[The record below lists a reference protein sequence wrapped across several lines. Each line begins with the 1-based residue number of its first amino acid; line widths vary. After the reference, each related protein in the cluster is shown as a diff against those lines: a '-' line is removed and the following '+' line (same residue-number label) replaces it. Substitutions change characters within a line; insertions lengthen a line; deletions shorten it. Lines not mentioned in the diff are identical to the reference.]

1 MNNQSDFKVALTSLG
16 KQASLAGQFPTLETS
31 TSENTDRDLYPVKK
45 EQLRGRIIRK
55 IQVHEFC
62 LALANGLNAQVEAAA
77 PRSEELKQ
85 RCLKIQKE
93 LQDLQSPQGEGFR
106 GPDADRLEELQITDP
121 TPRSMTSLPA
131 SALLSPPFRAYHG
144 SAAQALG
151 RLEAL
156 SSRWGRP
163 EWGSHF
169 SVRTTSR

>member
-1 MNNQSDFKVALTSLG
+1 LNNQSDFKVALTSLG

-106 GPDADRLEELQITDP
+106 GLDAR
-121 TPRSMTSLPA
+121 RG
-131 SALLSPPFRAYHG
+131 SPGGIKDY
-144 SAAQALG
+144 
-151 RLEAL
+151 
-156 SSRWGRP
+156 
-163 EWGSHF
+163 
-169 SVRTTSR
+169 